1 MTRRIVTLAE
11 VTTVMEAVVA
21 EAGEDFVYTTED
33 NYYGCRYLDDG
44 EPSCIVAHVVA
55 AISPEAVPELDGF
68 EFLNPNDINLSTII
82 FDPMAARFL
91 TEAQIIQDR
100 PGKTW
105 GEALAHAK
113 SVHN

>member
-1 MTRRIVTLAE
+1 MNPRRIVNLAE
-11 VTTVMEAVVA
+11 VMTAMEAVVA
-21 EAGEDFVYTTED
+21 EAGEDFVYTD
-33 NYYGCRYLDDG
+33 QKSPVCHYLEDG

-55 AISPEAVPELDGF
+55 AISPEAVPELGEF
-68 EFLNPNDINLSTII
+68 EYLNALDLNLSTVI
-82 FDPMAARFL
+82 FDPQAAQFL
-91 TEAQIIQDR
+91 LAAQSVQDS